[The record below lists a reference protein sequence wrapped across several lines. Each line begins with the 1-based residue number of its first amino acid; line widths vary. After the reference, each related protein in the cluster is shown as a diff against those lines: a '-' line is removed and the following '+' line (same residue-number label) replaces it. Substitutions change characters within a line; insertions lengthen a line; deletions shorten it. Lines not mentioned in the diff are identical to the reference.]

1 MSRRLAVAAALLLL
15 AGGAWAWAAWA
26 GHESPPSEVQGVRVV
41 VVGRDGNVSH
51 DGVVFAEANPLAALH
66 GLALARGFAVEVE
79 DQSWIGSGCTR
90 HYVLAIDGQRETA
103 TGGWNYYVR
112 QPGGDWEWGSTG
124 AACFALA
131 AGDEVEWC
139 WVELDVCRAHAP

>member
-1 MSRRLAVAAALLLL
+1 MSRRLAVSAALLLL
-15 AGGAWAWAAWA
+15 VGGAWAWAAWA
-26 GHESPPSEVQGVRVV
+26 AEESPVEMQEVRIV

-51 DGVVFAEANPLAALH
+51 EGVVVAEANPLAALQ
-66 GLALARGFAVEVE
+66 GLALARGFDVEVE

-90 HYVLAIDGQRETA
+90 HYVLGIDGQRETA

-112 QPGGDWEWGSTG
+112 QPGADWEWGSSG
-124 AACFALA
+124 AACFRLD

-139 WVELDVCRAHAP
+139 WVEFDVCRDHAP